1 MSFLINHMATMT
13 ALQTTTM
20 MMQHNHRRQREEDER
35 CKKRQ
40 EEELKKS
47 NHDATKIT
55 APEAYIPKHAKK
67 EDLTEEELNLMSI

>member
-20 MMQHNHRRQREEDER
+20 MMQHNHSRQREEEEER
-35 CKKRQ
+35 HKKR
-40 EEELKKS
+40 EEELQKS
-47 NHDATKIT
+47 KIT
-55 APEAYIPKHAKK
+55 TSKAYKPKHAKK

>member
-1 MSFLINHMATMT
+1 MSFIINHMATMT
-13 ALQTTTM
+13 AM

-35 CKKRQ
+35 RRKRQ

-55 APEAYIPKHAKK
+55 APEAYKPKHAKK
-67 EDLTEEELNLMSI
+67 EDLTEEEINLMSI

>member
-20 MMQHNHRRQREEDER
+20 MMQHNHRRHREEEEKRRKER
-35 CKKRQ
+35 Q
-40 EEELKKS
+40 EELKKS

-55 APEAYIPKHAKK
+55 APEAYKPKYAKK
-67 EDLTEEELNLMSI
+67 ENLTEEEINLMSV

>member
-35 CKKRQ
+35 RKKKQ
-40 EEELKKS
+40 EELKKS
-47 NHDATKIT
+47 KTT
-55 APEAYIPKHAKK
+55 ASKAYVPKHAKK
-67 EDLTEEELNLMSI
+67 DLTEEELNLMSV

>member
-20 MMQHNHRRQREEDER
+20 MMQHERR
-35 CKKRQ
+35 KKRQ

-55 APEAYIPKHAKK
+55 APEAYKPKHAKK
-67 EDLTEEELNLMSI
+67 EDLTEEEINLMSI